1 MSTIHR
7 FRPAVSAFIT
17 VLTFAFSAPFA
28 VNAEDEVVVSLAK
41 EQVLTAAPAAPSWD
55 DTSGYGSVEASRA
68 EVSALLSGELI
79 SGRDQALAFA
89 AAAAMLWDETSGYGS
104 VEASRAAA
112 SALFAPV
119 IGPSWDDTSGYGS
132 VEASRAIMPA
142 SLQMSVTTQPATPA
156 ASPVAVPALFQA
168 WLNAYIDEDPDA
180 FAALYTSDGIYE
192 DVPSGQAVQGREAI
206 AALAADFM
214 LYQDN
219 YAFAP
224 SAFFQGDDWAVLEV
238 NSSATDAETGQ
249 PIFGVRIATVF
260 ELDDGQIRRSSDYY
274 DVAGILAQLGLLP
287 EEGTPLPGTPTS

>member
-1 MSTIHR
+1 MSTIQR
-7 FRPAVSAFIT
+7 YRTAV
-17 VLTFAFSAPFA
+17 A
-28 VNAEDEVVVSLAK
+28 V
-41 EQVLTAAPAAPSWD
+41 
-55 DTSGYGSVEASRA
+55 
-68 EVSALLSGELI
+68 
-79 SGRDQALAFA
+79 FA
-89 AAAAMLWDETSGYGS
+89 AVLMIILG
-104 VEASRAAA
+104 R
-112 SALFAPV
+112 SATA
-119 IGPSWDDTSGYGS
+119 
-132 VEASRAIMPA
+132 
-142 SLQMSVTTQPATPA
+142 QPATPA

-180 FAALYTSDGIYE
+180 FAALYTPDGIYE